1 MAPRPW
7 DARMHALARPLP
19 SPRWLWSGGSWGA
32 PGPALSP
39 TTAPSLWAC
48 GMHWVEAEG
57 RLPAGAVL
65 PDIPEEEARYWAKK
79 LEQLNALRDQDEV
92 GVGDF
97 APVSVSPCLP
107 VSSALLFSLPV
118 FPSVCVSNSL

>member
-1 MAPRPW
+1 
-7 DARMHALARPLP
+7 MHLP
-19 SPRWLWSGGSWGA
+19 VLCHPQGGSGVGAVGA
-32 PGPALSP
+32 PLVLPCPP

-48 GMHWVEAEG
+48 RMHWVEAEG